1 MGMKNST
8 EPGIKPR
15 FFSLYNMPKMRVAID
30 FFHIT
35 GYNTENAQKTNR
47 KTGGNK
53 NDRNGKTGSTE
64 WMLQYG
70 KR

>member
-35 GYNTENAQKTNR
+35 GYNTVKQQKTHS
-47 KTGGNK
+47 KTGENE
-53 NDRNGKTGSTE
+53 NDRNGKAGSAE
-64 WMLQYG
+64 RMLQHG